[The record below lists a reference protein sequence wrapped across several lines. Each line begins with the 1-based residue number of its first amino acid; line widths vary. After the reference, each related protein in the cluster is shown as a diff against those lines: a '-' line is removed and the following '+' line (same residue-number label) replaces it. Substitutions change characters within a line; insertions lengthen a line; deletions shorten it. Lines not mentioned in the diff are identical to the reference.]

1 MAVVYSIVVAMYLVV
16 MGKDA
21 SVTSV
26 MATGVNNPGIQDI
39 NQMNHPEFNI
49 SDHFIY

>member
-1 MAVVYSIVVAMYLVV
+1 MAVVYSIVVAMYLGYLHCVV

-26 MATGVNNPGIQDI
+26 MATGVNNPGIQDN
-39 NQMNHPEFNI
+39 NQMNHPEF
-49 SDHFIY
+49 IY